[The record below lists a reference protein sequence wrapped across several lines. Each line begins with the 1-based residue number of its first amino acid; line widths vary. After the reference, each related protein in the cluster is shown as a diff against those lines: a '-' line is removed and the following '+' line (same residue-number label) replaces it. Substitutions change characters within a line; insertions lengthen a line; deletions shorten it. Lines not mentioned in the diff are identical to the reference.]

1 MPEKL
6 KILFVCTAN
15 RMRSATAHKIFESDP
30 RFEVD
35 SAGTGKSASTIIE
48 PEHLEWADVV
58 IVMEKSHRNFIRHK
72 YPDYYKT
79 KKIVCLYIPDIFDYM
94 QPELIDILKNKVA
107 GVYKKGLLGFP
118 KS

>member
-1 MPEKL
+1 
-6 KILFVCTAN
+6 
-15 RMRSATAHKIFESDP
+15 MRSATAHKIFESDP

-35 SAGTGKSASTIIE
+35 SAGTSKSASTVLE
-48 PEHLEWADVV
+48 LEHLEWADVV

-72 YPDYYKT
+72 YPDHFRT
-79 KKIVCLYIPDIFDYM
+79 KKIVCLFIPDIFDFM

-107 GVYKKGLLGFP
+107 NVYKRGLLGFP